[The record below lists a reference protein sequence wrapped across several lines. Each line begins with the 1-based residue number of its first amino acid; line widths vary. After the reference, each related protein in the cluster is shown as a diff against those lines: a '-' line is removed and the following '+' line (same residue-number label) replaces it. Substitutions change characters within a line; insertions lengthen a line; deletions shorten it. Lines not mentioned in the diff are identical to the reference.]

1 MEVLSQVSCEAYRS
15 VVRGEPDFVP
25 YFRQAT
31 PELELGKLPLG
42 SRPAKRNPNGGVES
56 LRAIPWIFSWS
67 QNRLLLPAWLGAGEA
82 IQYSIDK
89 GHQALLEEMCR
100 EWPFFSTRLGMLEM
114 VYLKCNSEI
123 SRYYDERLADKSLL
137 PLGDRLRDQ
146 LQSDIK
152 AVLNVENNEN
162 LMQSDPWGQES
173 IRLRNIYIEPLN
185 MLQAELLYRTRQAGV
200 VSEALEEA
208 LMVTIAGIA
217 AGMRNTG

>member
-1 MEVLSQVSCEAYRS
+1 M
-15 VVRGEPDFVP
+15 
-25 YFRQAT
+25 
-31 PELELGKLPLG
+31 
-42 SRPAKRNPNGGVES
+42 
-56 LRAIPWIFSWS
+56 
-67 QNRLLLPAWLGAGEA
+67 LLPAWLGAGEA

-200 VSEALEEA
+200 VSEELEEA